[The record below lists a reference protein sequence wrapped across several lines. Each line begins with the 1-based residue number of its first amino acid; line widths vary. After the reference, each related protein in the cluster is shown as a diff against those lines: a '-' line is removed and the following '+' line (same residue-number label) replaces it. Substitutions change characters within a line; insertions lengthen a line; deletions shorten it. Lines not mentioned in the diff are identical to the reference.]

1 MALKSTVYRVELNV
15 ADVDRHYYADHTLT
29 IARHPSETDE
39 RMMVRL
45 LVFALYADP
54 ALVFGKG
61 LSDAD
66 DADLWQRD
74 LTGAIERWIEV
85 GQPDERRIAKAC
97 GRAGEVVVCAY
108 GPTARTWWQQNAAKL
123 ARFANLRVLA
133 LAPEASRALAGFAR
147 RTMHVQATITDGEVL
162 VSSVDG
168 SLGVGPET
176 LQAPR

>member
-1 MALKSTVYRVELNV
+1 MALKSTVYRVELNI

-45 LVFALYADP
+45 LVFALHADP
-54 ALVFGKG
+54 ALGFGKG

-66 DADLWQRD
+66 EPDLWQRD

-97 GRAGEVVVCAY
+97 GRAGEVVVCSY
-108 GPTARTWWQQNAAKL
+108 GPTARIWWQQNAAKL
-123 ARFANLRVLA
+123 ARFSNLRVLA
-133 LAPEASRALAGFAR
+133 LAPEAGRALARLAR
-147 RTMHVQATITDGEVL
+147 RTMRVQATITDGEIHI
-162 VSSVDG
+162 SSDDG
-168 SLGVGPET
+168 SLGMAPEI